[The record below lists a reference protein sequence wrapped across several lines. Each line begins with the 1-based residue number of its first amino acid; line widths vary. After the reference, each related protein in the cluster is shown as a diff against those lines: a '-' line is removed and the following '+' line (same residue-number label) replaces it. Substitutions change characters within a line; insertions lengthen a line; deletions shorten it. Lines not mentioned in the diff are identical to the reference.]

1 MNLVL
6 VVQHWIIFDCVVT
19 LQMDLKKKKVV
30 LLSKTVSYIVLSQA
44 YNVVETT
51 QENFI
56 INFEKS
62 LLQKFRLFHHQLP
75 LSMANTDKF
84 SICNCVWFTKP
95 QFLCYLFKFHLV
107 DVWSWN
113 FLQRQVLDKITFDS
127 FLRCFDCR
135 TKCKWLSQYSNK
147 FALYLY

>member
-44 YNVVETT
+44 YNVVETI

-62 LLQKFRLFHHQLP
+62 LLQKFTLFQHQLP

-84 SICNCVWFTKP
+84 SICNCV
-95 QFLCYLFKFHLV
+95 
-107 DVWSWN
+107 
-113 FLQRQVLDKITFDS
+113 
-127 FLRCFDCR
+127 
-135 TKCKWLSQYSNK
+135 
-147 FALYLY
+147 